1 MKLMTIFEGFVSNL
15 TNLSS
20 KELEDLFNKEYSSH
34 IKVLHSSFVKLNK
47 TTDAVYYIVSY
58 DNEEK
63 EYLIN
68 EMTVVSKQKGSKFE
82 LKMSDHSAIPIDTAK
97 SLTSAKALVT
107 KMSRA
112 K

>member
-15 TNLSS
+15 TNLKS

-34 IKVLHSSFVKLNK
+34 IKVLHSAFIKLNK

-58 DNEEK
+58 DDEEK

-68 EMTVVSKQKGSKFE
+68 DMTVVSKQKGSKFE
-82 LKMSDHSAIPIDTAK
+82 LKMSDHSAMPIDTAK
-97 SLTSAKALVT
+97 SLTAAKSQVT
-107 KMSRA
+107 KLSRS